1 MCIVNAIRSQDP
13 PGRFLEL
20 DCKSGSWLA
29 VDDERAIEKTCQ
41 TLRKN
46 NTSPSYEKP
55 AITYKKKLNERSL
68 SMIVPKQFD
77 KLNTLNKS
85 PMVPPMIPSMRSS
98 ITLPISYKSTDNAG
112 SKCLVTSS
120 VVQSNALIDP
130 SVPMENLSSFNDII
144 LANLKQYYSSQEHRA
159 SMVSNICQSETTEHL
174 SNGSSGENDSEYDFS
189 QDEEELDDDTFNAI
203 MDLSPGSSNSGIS
216 LEDMA
221 INNLLQKPTFSGLPF
236 SPRYESNHRASI

>member
-13 PGRFLEL
+13 SGQFLEL

-46 NTSPSYEKP
+46 NTTPSYEKS

-77 KLNTLNKS
+77 KLNILNKG
-85 PMVPPMIPSMRSS
+85 PMAPSMIPSMRSS
-98 ITLPISYKSTDNAG
+98 ITLPISYKSTENAG
-112 SKCLVTSS
+112 PKCLVTSS
-120 VVQSNALIDP
+120 GLQSNAMGSI
-130 SVPMENLSSFNDII
+130 SSFNDII
-144 LANLKQYYSSQEHRA
+144 LANLKQYYSSQEHRT
-159 SMVSNICQSETTEHL
+159 SIVSNMCQSETTEQA
-174 SNGSSGENDSEYDFS
+174 SNGSSGENNSEYDCS

-216 LEDMA
+216 LEDMTTY
-221 INNLLQKPTFSGLPF
+221 NLLEKPTFSGLPF